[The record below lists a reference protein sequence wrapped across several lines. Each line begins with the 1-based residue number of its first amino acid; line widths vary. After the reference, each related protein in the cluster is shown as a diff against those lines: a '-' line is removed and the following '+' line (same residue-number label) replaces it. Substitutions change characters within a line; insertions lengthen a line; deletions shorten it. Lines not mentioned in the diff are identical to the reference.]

1 MSEEMNKDL
10 EINEVAP
17 ETVIEDA
24 IFANDEEVV
33 EEKPKKEK
41 KAKEPKAKKEK
52 VKKEKAPKEEETEAV
67 EVAEQAP
74 AEVEAAEAAA
84 EVPAEE
90 VAPEEQPK
98 AKKEKVKKEKVKKEK
113 KKKSELD
120 NEEPV
125 AEEALEAQEEAAP
138 EAVEAVAEET
148 TEETEEEADEAAE
161 NEAEVL
167 VAEETPEE
175 KEAKRKKKKR
185 LIITGI
191 CAGAAVVVAAVVV
204 LILILSAKATAIK
217 SFNKAAAATTPT
229 KVSIAVSQTV
239 LDVPLE
245 ASFVTSYNEDG
256 SFVINYFYD
265 EINTSS
271 VDADGLVSR
280 KEGVVTCDASGNY
293 SDGGEFEGSVSA
305 PKGNVKFNFE
315 SSKIKYKLTFNS
327 NILKA
332 TVKASNTK
340 SVFGID
346 VGSDIDVTVTK
357 AAGKI
362 VSFTMNYTTAEGPVT
377 VNCFYAN

>member
-10 EINEVAP
+10 EMNEVAP
-17 ETVIEDA
+17 ETVTEDA
-24 IFANDEEVV
+24 IFSNDEEIV
-33 EEKPKKEK
+33 EEAPKKEK
-41 KAKEPKAKKEK
+41 KAKKEKAPK
-52 VKKEKAPKEEETEAV
+52 VKKEKAKKEEESKADEVTEEAV
-67 EVAEQAP
+67 TAE
-74 AEVEAAEAAA
+74 EAAVE
-84 EVPAEE
+84 EPAVEE
-90 VAPEEQPK
+90 TPK
-98 AKKEKVKKEKVKKEK
+98 PKKEKVKKEKVNKEK
-113 KKKSELD
+113 KKKSEID
-120 NEEPV
+120 TEEPV
-125 AEEALEAQEEAAP
+125 AEEPSEAPAEAAEEVAP
-138 EAVEAVAEET
+138 EVAEET
-148 TEETEEEADEAAE
+148 AEDTDDTAE
-161 NEAEVL
+161 NETETV

-175 KEAKRKKKKR
+175 KAAKRKKKKR

-191 CAGAAVVVAAVVV
+191 CAGAAVIIAAVVV
-204 LILILSAKATAIK
+204 LILILSAKASTIK
-217 SFNKAAAATTPT
+217 SFNKAAAATNPT
-229 KVSIAVSQTV
+229 KTTIDVSQTV
-239 LDVPLE
+239 LDIPLE
-245 ASFVTSYNEDG
+245 ARFVTAYNEDG

-271 VDADGLVSR
+271 VDADGLISR

-293 SDGGEFEGSVSA
+293 SDGGEFEGRVSA
-305 PKGNVKFNFE
+305 PKGSVKFNFE
-315 SSKIKYKLTFNS
+315 SNKIKYKLSFNS